1 MTGAALRGR
10 AILYGFFYRIPARWR
25 RRLVRVATVKFIIGA
40 VVLVTDVDD
49 PQRMLLLRQPPGRRW
64 SLPAGLLKRREK
76 PAVGAARELFE
87 ESGVRVAAEDVRPA
101 TPSAVVHT
109 NGRWVDMVFRVSVP
123 GDVPLVVDGA
133 EVFEARWYRMD
144 ELPPLTTATAKLL
157 AHYDIGPYADDPVVR
172 AGD

>member
-1 MTGAALRGR
+1 MTAAATR
-10 AILYGFFYRIPARWR
+10 ARAMLYGFAYRLPSRWR
-25 RRLVRVATVKFIIGA
+25 RRLVRVVTAKFIIGA
-40 VVLVTDVDD
+40 VVLVSDADD
-49 PQRMLLLRQPPGRRW
+49 PQRLLLLRQPPGRRW
-64 SLPAGLLKRREK
+64 SLPAGLLKRRER
-76 PAVGAARELFE
+76 PAVGAARELLE
-87 ESGVRVAAEDVRPA
+87 ETGVRVTADEVRAA

-133 EVFEARWYRMD
+133 EVFEARWYRLD